1 MFIYK
6 QKDKIVYSFDLY
18 LFLRMQ
24 EIVIVSFLV
33 LFEFYQ
39 VIFGFLIIFYYINL
53 DIFKVIGKVLI
64 IYLYFLIR

>member
-6 QKDKIVYSFDLY
+6 QKDKIVQSFDLY
-18 LFLRMQ
+18 MFLRMQ
-24 EIVIVSFLV
+24 EIVIVSFFV

-53 DIFKVIGKVLI
+53 DIFKVIG
-64 IYLYFLIR
+64 